1 VDTTSRRDN
10 HVRLVQ
16 LPAGALKLEGSLSI
30 PETARGIVLCA
41 YGSASDQHGVRHGYT
56 RVAQALRDAGFAVLL
71 LNLLTTDE
79 VALDR
84 KTGFFRSNV
93 SIFSQRILGATNWL
107 IQNYKTQAWNYK
119 IGYFAAGASA
129 GAALI
134 AAAERPDAV
143 NAIVSCGG
151 RPELAEPHLPGVVA
165 PTLFLVGENDTLAV
179 NVHRTALLR
188 LRVDKQLESITGATD
203 LFGEEDT
210 LAEVT
215 RLTRQWF
222 ERYLAPKA

>member
-1 VDTTSRRDN
+1 
-10 HVRLVQ
+10 VRPVQ
-16 LPAGALKLEGSLSI
+16 VPAGALKLEGGLSI
-30 PETARGIVLCA
+30 PEATRGIVLCA
-41 YGSASDQHGVRHGYT
+41 YGSASDQHSVRHGYT
-56 RVAQALRDAGFAVLL
+56 RVAQALRDAGFAILL
-71 LNLLTTDE
+71 LILLTPDE

-107 IQNYKTQAWNYK
+107 SQNYKTQARNYK

-165 PTLFLVGENDTLAV
+165 PTLFIVGENDTLAM

-203 LFGEEDT
+203 LFGEEGT

>member
-1 VDTTSRRDN
+1 MRP
-10 HVRLVQ
+10 VQ

-30 PETARGIVLCA
+30 PEAAQGIVLCA
-41 YGSASDQHGVRHGYT
+41 YGSASDKHSVRHGYT
-56 RVAQALRDAGFAVLL
+56 SVAQALRDAGFAVLL
-71 LNLLTTDE
+71 LNLLTPDE
-79 VALDR
+79 VVLDR
-84 KTGFFRSNV
+84 KTGFFRSNA

-107 IQNYKTQAWNYK
+107 IQNYKTQARNYK

-143 NAIVSCGG
+143 NAIVSCSG
-151 RPELAEPHLPGVVA
+151 RPELAEPHLPSVVA
-165 PTLFLVGENDTLAV
+165 PTLFLVGENNTLAL

-203 LFGEEDT
+203 LFEEEGT
-210 LAEVT
+210 LAEAT